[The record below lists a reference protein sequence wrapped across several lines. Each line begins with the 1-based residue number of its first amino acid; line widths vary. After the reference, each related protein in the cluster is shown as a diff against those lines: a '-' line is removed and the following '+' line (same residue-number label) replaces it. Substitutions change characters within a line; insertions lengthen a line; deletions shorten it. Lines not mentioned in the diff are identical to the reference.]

1 MMSLEIRYPKET
13 TYFICYNTDRS
24 QITAYGIVE
33 PTQVMKTGQPILE
46 EYLDKYEWLSILLAA
61 GIELEEV
68 LKNTQRKQ
76 L

>member
-1 MMSLEIRYPKET
+1 
-13 TYFICYNTDRS
+13 
-24 QITAYGIVE
+24 
-33 PTQVMKTGQPILE
+33 MKTGQPILE